1 MKHYYFETI
10 ETTNVNIG
18 DIFTVSKTP
27 NIYDVIRPKNLK
39 IKFFEVIGKKG
50 YKTLVL
56 REIKSKRIETRK
68 DGIFSEFNYCPIKG
82 DYVSDKLYSS
92 VLKKFTFNNVEY
104 VVIKDCIDNPL
115 ANRFAYKLNTD
126 VLNVSQYTVEF

>member
-1 MKHYYFETI
+1 MKHSYFETI

-18 DIFTVSKTP
+18 DIFTVNQTP

-82 DYVSDKLYSS
+82 DYVNDKLYSS

-126 VLNVSQYTVEF
+126 VLNVSQYTEEF

>member
-1 MKHYYFETI
+1 MKHSYFETI

-18 DIFTVSKTP
+18 DIFTVSDTP
-27 NIYDVIRPKNLK
+27 NIYNVIRPKNLK

-104 VVIKDCIDNPL
+104 VVINDYIDNPL
-115 ANRFAYKLNTD
+115 ANRFACKLNTD
-126 VLNVSQYTVEF
+126 VLNVSQYTE

>member
-1 MKHYYFETI
+1 MKHSYFETI

-18 DIFTVSKTP
+18 DIFTVNDTP
-27 NIYDVIRPKNLK
+27 NIYNVIRPKNLK

-92 VLKKFTFNNVEY
+92 ILKKFTFNNVEY
-104 VVIKDCIDNPL
+104 VVIKDYIDNPL

-126 VLNVSQYTVEF
+126 VLNVPQYTEEF

>member
-1 MKHYYFETI
+1 MKHSYFETI

-50 YKTLVL
+50 YKTLVF

-68 DGIFSEFNYCPIKG
+68 DGVFSEFNYCPIKG

-92 VLKKFTFNNVEY
+92 VLKKFTFM
-104 VVIKDCIDNPL
+104 
-115 ANRFAYKLNTD
+115 
-126 VLNVSQYTVEF
+126 

>member
-1 MKHYYFETI
+1 MKHSYFETI

-68 DGIFSEFNYCPIKG
+68 DGVFSEFNYYPFKG

-92 VLKKFTFNNVEY
+92 VLKKITFNNVKY

-115 ANRFAYKLNTD
+115 ADRFAYKLNTD
-126 VLNVSQYTVEF
+126 VLNVSQYTEEF

>member
-1 MKHYYFETI
+1 MKL
-10 ETTNVNIG
+10 
-18 DIFTVSKTP
+18 SKRL
-27 NIYDVIRPKNLK
+27 IYNVIRPKNLK

-68 DGIFSEFNYCPIKG
+68 DGVFSEFNYCPIKG

-126 VLNVSQYTVEF
+126 VLNVSQYTE

>member
-1 MKHYYFETI
+1 MKHSYFETI

-68 DGIFSEFNYCPIKG
+68 DGVFSEFTYCPIKG

-92 VLKKFTFNNVEY
+92 VLKKITFNNVKY

-115 ANRFAYKLNTD
+115 ADRFAYKLNTD
-126 VLNVSQYTVEF
+126 VLNVSQYTEEF

>member
-1 MKHYYFETI
+1 MKHSYFETI

-18 DIFTVSKTP
+18 DIFTVNQTP

-39 IKFFEVIGKKG
+39 IKFFEVIDKKG

-68 DGIFSEFNYCPIKG
+68 DGVFSEFNYCPIKG

-115 ANRFAYKLNTD
+115 ADRFAYKLNTD
-126 VLNVSQYTVEF
+126 VLNVSQYTEEF

>member
-1 MKHYYFETI
+1 MKHSYFETI

-68 DGIFSEFNYCPIKG
+68 DGVFSEFTYCPIKG

-115 ANRFAYKLNTD
+115 ADRFAYKLNTD
-126 VLNVSQYTVEF
+126 VLNVSQYTEEF

>member
-1 MKHYYFETI
+1 MKHSYFETI

-68 DGIFSEFNYCPIKG
+68 DGVFSEFNYYPIKG

-115 ANRFAYKLNTD
+115 ADRFAYKLNTD
-126 VLNVSQYTVEF
+126 VLNVSQYTEEF

>member
-1 MKHYYFETI
+1 MKHSYFETI

-68 DGIFSEFNYCPIKG
+68 DGVFSEFNYCPIKG

-92 VLKKFTFNNVEY
+92 VLKKFTFNNVKY

-115 ANRFAYKLNTD
+115 ADRFAYKLNTD
-126 VLNVSQYTVEF
+126 VLNVSQYTEEF

>member
-1 MKHYYFETI
+1 MKHSYFETI

-18 DIFTVSKTP
+18 DIFTVNQTP

-68 DGIFSEFNYCPIKG
+68 DGVFSEFNYYPIKG

-92 VLKKFTFNNVEY
+92 VLKKITFNNVKY

-115 ANRFAYKLNTD
+115 ADRFAYKLNTD
-126 VLNVSQYTVEF
+126 VLNVSQYTEEF

>member
-1 MKHYYFETI
+1 MKHSYFETI

-50 YKTLVL
+50 YKSLVL

-68 DGIFSEFNYCPIKG
+68 DGVFSEFNYYPIKG

-92 VLKKFTFNNVEY
+92 VLKKITFNNVKY

-115 ANRFAYKLNTD
+115 ADRFAYKLNTD
-126 VLNVSQYTVEF
+126 VLNVSQYTEEF

>member
-1 MKHYYFETI
+1 MKHSYFETI

-68 DGIFSEFNYCPIKG
+68 DGVFSEFNYYPIKG

-92 VLKKFTFNNVEY
+92 VLKKITFNNVKY

-115 ANRFAYKLNTD
+115 ADRFAYKLNTD
-126 VLNVSQYTVEF
+126 VLNVSQYTEEF

>member
-1 MKHYYFETI
+1 MKHSYFETI

-68 DGIFSEFNYCPIKG
+68 DGVFSEFNYCPIKG

-115 ANRFAYKLNTD
+115 ADRFAYKLNTD
-126 VLNVSQYTVEF
+126 VLNVSQYTEEF